1 MYFMIIIIVRII
13 GKHNKNIEDKYKDI
27 EKMQIGT
34 EKNRKETKAHG
45 SFAFPVSVDVE
56 QIQAY
61 EQGTFLWH
69 WHPEVELTWVMSG
82 EMEYHVN
89 DSQYRLREGEGLF
102 GNSNALHSGYRHD
115 DQDCTY
121 LSVTFHP
128 RFLYGDEGSILYSKY
143 VRFITEDSRWPSL
156 KLERKVEWQRE
167 ILEDLERIYE
177 LSLEAPED
185 YEIRMHILLM
195 EIWMRLYR
203 HFSSLPERE
212 RGSERELMRLKD
224 MISYIQEHY
233 DQEIRLD
240 DIADHVNICRNEC
253 CRFFKR
259 HMKTTIFDYVL
270 FLRIQKSLTL
280 LRAGESITRTA
291 NLVGFYSPAYYGQI
305 FRRYMK
311 CTPREYQKGDKSLP
325 SESDVKL

>member
-1 MYFMIIIIVRII
+1 M
-13 GKHNKNIEDKYKDI
+13 
-27 EKMQIGT
+27 
-34 EKNRKETKAHG
+34 
-45 SFAFPVSVDVE
+45 
-56 QIQAY
+56 
-61 EQGTFLWH
+61 
-69 WHPEVELTWVMSG
+69 
-82 EMEYHVN
+82 
-89 DSQYRLREGEGLF
+89 
-102 GNSNALHSGYRHD
+102 
-115 DQDCTY
+115 
-121 LSVTFHP
+121 
-128 RFLYGDEGSILYSKY
+128 
-143 VRFITEDSRWPSL
+143 RFITEDSRWPSL
-156 KLERKVEWQRE
+156 KLERKVEWQEE
-167 ILEDLERIYE
+167 ILEDLEQIYE

-185 YEIRMHILLM
+185 YEIQVHILLM

-224 MISYIQEHY
+224 MISYIQDHY

-259 HMKTTIFDYVL
+259 HMKMTIFDYVL

-291 NLVGFYSPAYYGQI
+291 NLVGFSSPAYYGQI

-325 SESDVKL
+325 SGSDVKL

>member
-1 MYFMIIIIVRII
+1 M
-13 GKHNKNIEDKYKDI
+13 
-27 EKMQIGT
+27 
-34 EKNRKETKAHG
+34 
-45 SFAFPVSVDVE
+45 
-56 QIQAY
+56 
-61 EQGTFLWH
+61 
-69 WHPEVELTWVMSG
+69 
-82 EMEYHVN
+82 
-89 DSQYRLREGEGLF
+89 
-102 GNSNALHSGYRHD
+102 
-115 DQDCTY
+115 
-121 LSVTFHP
+121 
-128 RFLYGDEGSILYSKY
+128 
-143 VRFITEDSRWPSL
+143 
-156 KLERKVEWQRE
+156 EWQGE

-177 LSLEAPED
+177 LSLEVPED
-185 YEIRMHILLM
+185 YEIQVHILLM

-224 MISYIQEHY
+224 MISYIQDHY

-259 HMKTTIFDYVL
+259 HMKMTIFDYVL

-291 NLVGFYSPAYYGQI
+291 NLVGFSSPAYYGQI

-311 CTPREYQKGDKSLP
+311 CTPREYQKGDKNLP
-325 SESDVKL
+325 SGSDVKL